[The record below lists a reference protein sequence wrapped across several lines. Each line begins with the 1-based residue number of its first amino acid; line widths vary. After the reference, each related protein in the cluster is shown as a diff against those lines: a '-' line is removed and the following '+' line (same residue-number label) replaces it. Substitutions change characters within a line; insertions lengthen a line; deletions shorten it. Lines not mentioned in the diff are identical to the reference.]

1 MITQTLHIDTLSGL
15 RPLKAPSG
23 WKFDKTATTAWCWLV
38 TYTGQLRGNFKR
50 QRDRYVLEGQ
60 IHALAIV
67 LANAVGM
74 APFYWEQAAKEVA
87 YGAEGR

>member
-1 MITQTLHIDTLSGL
+1 MNTQTLHIDTIAGP
-15 RPLKAPSG
+15 RPLKAPGG
-23 WKFDKTATTAWCWLV
+23 WKFDRAGTTAWCWLV
-38 TYTGQLRGNFKR
+38 TYTGQLRGPFKR

-67 LANAVGM
+67 LSNALGM
-74 APFYWEQAAKEVA
+74 APPYWESAAKEIA